1 MYKSKAYF
9 IFQDTTILNVNFKCP
24 WSGQQPCKVPQGQSK
39 VNVLFSLFRFLGVT
53 NLNIKQ
59 IENQMKFAQKAKKLV
74 PAKAIF
80 FTDY

>member
-9 IFQDTTILNVNFKCP
+9 IFQDTTILNVNFKCQR
-24 WSGQQPCKVPQGQSK
+24 SNNLVRSFKGKSRS
-39 VNVLFSLFRFLGVT
+39 NVLFSLFRFLGVT
-53 NLNIKQ
+53 NVNIKQ

>member
-1 MYKSKAYF
+1 MGNNLVRSLKGKAR
-9 IFQDTTILNVNFKCP
+9 
-24 WSGQQPCKVPQGQSK
+24 S
-39 VNVLFSLFRFLGVT
+39 NVLFSLFMFLGVT
-53 NLNIKQ
+53 NVNIKQ

>member
-1 MYKSKAYF
+1 M
-9 IFQDTTILNVNFKCP
+9 
-24 WSGQQPCKVPQGQSK
+24 
-39 VNVLFSLFRFLGVT
+39 FLGVT
-53 NLNIKQ
+53 NVNIKQ

>member
-1 MYKSKAYF
+1 MGNNLVRSLKGKPRS
-9 IFQDTTILNVNFKCP
+9 
-24 WSGQQPCKVPQGQSK
+24 
-39 VNVLFSLFRFLGVT
+39 NVLFSLFRFLGVA
-53 NLNIKQ
+53 NVNIKQ